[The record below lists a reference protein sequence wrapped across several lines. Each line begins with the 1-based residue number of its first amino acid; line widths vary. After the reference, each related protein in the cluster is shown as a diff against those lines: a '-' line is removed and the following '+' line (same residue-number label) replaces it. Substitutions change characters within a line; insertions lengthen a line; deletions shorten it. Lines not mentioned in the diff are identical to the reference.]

1 MMNEKKDCQDI
12 TKRVWIIWQ
21 RQHFLF
27 KEFKTAHFM
36 VFDPFIGYNKILPR
50 LFRIVHFHSAF
61 PLKSIW
67 YRKLPLNE
75 PDLVVIREG
84 IITEDYLGWLRE
96 RLPNTKIVVVF
107 MNRIKSTYELELAKH
122 YNCEVATGDPHDCV
136 KYDMNSEMSAVYL
149 RHLTINKE
157 KPKYDV
163 FYAGAAKNGRKESL
177 DSFNQIMA
185 KAGIN
190 VKEYLTSPY
199 PYGITFGKYKK
210 KLSYAA
216 LLNEMRDTKSI
227 LHLCEGASSGITIR
241 LIESAINKIKLIT
254 NDESIVDTPIYNKNN
269 VLILGK
275 DDIGNIRNFLDSPF
289 EPIDQSIIDSFYFET
304 WVENYLN
311 SYGADEKNSD
321 VFMNSKG
328 QIS

>member
-1 MMNEKKDCQDI
+1 MSAKTDCKDI

-27 KEFKTAHFM
+27 DEFKTAKFM
-36 VFDPFIGYNKILPR
+36 VFDPFIGYNNIFPR
-50 LFRIVHFHSAF
+50 FFRIIHFHSAI

-67 YRKLPLNE
+67 YRKLPKNE

-84 IITEDYLGWLRE
+84 IITKDYLEWLRG
-96 RLPNTKIVVVF
+96 RLPKTKIVVVF
-107 MNRIKSTYELELAKH
+107 MNRIKNTYELELAK
-122 YNCEVATGDPHDCV
+122 YYGCEVATGDPHDCA
-136 KYDMNSEMSAVYL
+136 KYKMNSEMSAVYL

-163 FYAGAAKNGRKESL
+163 FYAGSAKNGRKEIL
-177 DSFNQIMA
+177 DSFNQVME

-190 VKEYLTSPY
+190 VKTYLTSPY

-241 LIESAINKIKLIT
+241 LIESTVNKIKLIT
-254 NDESIVDTPIYNKNN
+254 NDESIIDTSIYNKNN
-269 VLILGK
+269 VFILSK
-275 DDIGNIRNFLDSPF
+275 DNIENIRDFLDSPF
-289 EPIDQSIIDSFYFET
+289 EPIDQEIIDSFYFET

-311 SYGADEKNSD
+311 TYKEK
-321 VFMNSKG
+321 
-328 QIS
+328 